1 MTKQTRT
8 IGDIKTDRKDFFL
21 LYEKIMPILEDLDKM
36 LQMRIKTNFQST
48 DPRKVK
54 YKKHLLKCIFHSFL
68 ISLEMILFDYIS
80 GSFGLEVMI
89 RKIDDHFMQY
99 ERYVEPEYSTE
110 YHDIL
115 KKQRQ
120 VIMATLSSFVKG
132 STC

>member
-1 MTKQTRT
+1 
-8 IGDIKTDRKDFFL
+8 
-21 LYEKIMPILEDLDKM
+21 
-36 LQMRIKTNFQST
+36 
-48 DPRKVK
+48 
-54 YKKHLLKCIFHSFL
+54 
-68 ISLEMILFDYIS
+68 MILFDYIS

-120 VIMATLSSFVKG
+120 VIMATLSSFVIG